1 MSTHKEGS
9 NPRLLRR
16 ETSALP
22 QDQKFS
28 FIEFN
33 WSQIIVGNES
43 FLGTFQYRRNSKLT
57 KLDSILENFQLMQ
70 LIKTGQLTRK
80 FSINSEQ
87 LTGNGHVA
95 FGLLNDFLF
104 LLSGRSLSSLEAV
117 EGLREII
124 VETFSLNKENKKT
137 WLRSKYQNIESLLF
151 IKLFQAKQFKDI
163 NLNNDSLKM
172 FFLLFILLIILQK

>member
-1 MSTHKEGS
+1 
-9 NPRLLRR
+9 
-16 ETSALP
+16 
-22 QDQKFS
+22 
-28 FIEFN
+28 
-33 WSQIIVGNES
+33 
-43 FLGTFQYRRNSKLT
+43 
-57 KLDSILENFQLMQ
+57 MQ

-80 FSINSEQ
+80 FSMNSEQ

-137 WLRSKYQNIESLLF
+137 
-151 IKLFQAKQFKDI
+151 
-163 NLNNDSLKM
+163 
-172 FFLLFILLIILQK
+172 